1 MGTGSIWPAEAVVG
15 LGDGEPAWA
24 WGELMAWAGLLPQ
37 AAPRSPT
44 ASRASRTSQHTLRQ
58 TICHTPLS
66 LPLDAYRLH
75 DPDYQAYDYD
85 YMEYMEPDQGPR
97 FHR

>member
-24 WGELMAWAGLLPQ
+24 WGELVDGLDCSHRQ
-37 AAPRSPT
+37 RQEAQ
-44 ASRASRTSQHTLRQ
+44 TSQRPLRQ

-66 LPLDAYRLH
+66 LPLDPYRLH